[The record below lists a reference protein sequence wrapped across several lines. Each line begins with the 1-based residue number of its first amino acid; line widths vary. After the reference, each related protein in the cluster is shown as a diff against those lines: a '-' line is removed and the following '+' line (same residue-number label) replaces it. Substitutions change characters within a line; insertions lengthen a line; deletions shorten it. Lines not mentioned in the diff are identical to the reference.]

1 MALPAATTFLAGKA
15 YAEVQL
21 KHDNV
26 VLLQRSTRLAQG
38 PLQLAE
44 MLPALLQHIREMF
57 HADIAELT
65 LWPDATDRSY
75 LFCKFGPGED
85 AIVLE

>member
-1 MALPAATTFLAGKA
+1 MAVQQHLAAIPLAMLPAATTFLAGRA

-26 VLLQRSTRLAQG
+26 VLLQLDAGRAGS
-38 PLQLAE
+38 LQLAE

-57 HADIAELT
+57 RTGDTEADAV
-65 LWPDATDRSY
+65 A
-75 LFCKFGPGED
+75 
-85 AIVLE
+85 